1 MFSAESQKGKVL
13 KKKNHSCLVQ
23 TLKCKNSPGSG
34 QGNVCGCARVC
45 ILSPIDNI
53 LYYMLEKVIYL

>member
-23 TLKCKNSPGSG
+23 TQNAKDSPGSR

-53 LYYMLEKVIYL
+53 LSYMLER